1 MKRIKRLAGI
11 LLAMVMVLGMTMT
24 TFAQTAALNP
34 ADADN
39 ASITIKNP
47 AKGETYKLHK
57 LFDATVSEGG
67 TNIAYQGKVHTGL
80 EEYFSEDA
88 NGYISPTDKIA
99 VKDADGKVTGTQ
111 MTAELQQALEAWANG
126 NTEIASAVSNGDES
140 LTFTGLPYGYYVVTT
155 THESDPDANGAA
167 KAAITVTS
175 TQPNADIYDKNVNEP
190 SADKT
195 VEKESY
201 SIGDTVKYTGI
212 FDTTNYIGETGE
224 DSRQVVD
231 YVIQDTLPEYLTDV
245 KVTKITIG
253 ATDTDKGT
261 VFEGDALNSLQFGEV
276 TVGDTKYEKAIL
288 IPWAEQA
295 ADGTYTNLYAQGA
308 KIVVEY
314 EAVLTSTT
322 NINAADTNTISIRP
336 VYVDEDSTEKK
347 PWDETWE
354 DTAEIRTYAAAIKKV
369 DESGNPLAGAT
380 FTIKGLSVEGE
391 NGVYTVVSYN
401 PAADAEESE
410 ALTTDAEGKLY
421 IIGLAS
427 DVKLTVTE
435 FKAPNGYNK
444 LTETKELTPQILAE
458 EIFTTSGE
466 RHYDED
472 GNLVSESTATTT
484 AKTVEK
490 NLSELDEAALEI
502 VNQQGTLLPSTGGIG
517 TTIFYVAGGV
527 LVIGAGILLVAK
539 KRMGTHK

>member
-201 SIGDTVKYTGI
+201 SIGDTVK
-212 FDTTNYIGETGE
+212 
-224 DSRQVVD
+224 
-231 YVIQDTLPEYLTDV
+231 
-245 KVTKITIG
+245 
-253 ATDTDKGT
+253 
-261 VFEGDALNSLQFGEV
+261 
-276 TVGDTKYEKAIL
+276 
-288 IPWAEQA
+288 
-295 ADGTYTNLYAQGA
+295 
-308 KIVVEY
+308 
-314 EAVLTSTT
+314 
-322 NINAADTNTISIRP
+322 
-336 VYVDEDSTEKK
+336 
-347 PWDETWE
+347 
-354 DTAEIRTYAAAIKKV
+354 
-369 DESGNPLAGAT
+369 
-380 FTIKGLSVEGE
+380 
-391 NGVYTVVSYN
+391 
-401 PAADAEESE
+401 
-410 ALTTDAEGKLY
+410 
-421 IIGLAS
+421 
-427 DVKLTVTE
+427 
-435 FKAPNGYNK
+435 
-444 LTETKELTPQILAE
+444 
-458 EIFTTSGE
+458 
-466 RHYDED
+466 
-472 GNLVSESTATTT
+472 
-484 AKTVEK
+484 
-490 NLSELDEAALEI
+490 
-502 VNQQGTLLPSTGGIG
+502 
-517 TTIFYVAGGV
+517 
-527 LVIGAGILLVAK
+527 
-539 KRMGTHK
+539 

>member
-288 IPWAEQA
+288 IPWA
-295 ADGTYTNLYAQGA
+295 DLNGTSYTNKYAQGA
-308 KIVVEY
+308 KLVIEY
-314 EAVLTSTT
+314 EATLTSVT
-322 NINAADTNTISIRP
+322 NINADDTNTISIRP
-336 VYVDEDSTEKK
+336 IVVDDNSTEKK
-347 PWDETWE
+347 PWNETWE
-354 DTAEIRTYAAAIKKV
+354 DKAVIKTYAAAIKKV
-369 DESGNPLAGAT
+369 DENGEPLAGAE

-444 LTETKELTPQILAE
+444 LTETKELTPQILTE